1 MLSFGKTSSGKNK
14 GIDPLKNSSKL
25 DDYKME
31 ETIGQGTYGKVKLAT
46 HIQTNEKVAIK
57 IINKKRLINN
67 GDNER
72 ILNEIKIMSKLN
84 HPNILKAFEVFE
96 DEINYYIVMER
107 PIKGDLFNYI
117 CSKGRLSMEESSFI
131 YYQIVN
137 AVDYLHKNKIVHR
150 DMKPENI
157 MLTKDMI
164 VKIGDFGLSKYFK
177 STEVKLQTNCGSP
190 CYSAPEVLRGNR
202 YKPIPVDIWG
212 VGIILYCMICGE
224 LPFED
229 EKEDILIRKVTLCNY
244 TCPIFVSQIF
254 KSLFRRILCSN
265 PNERLTI
272 DQIKMNCIYNM
283 GRANF
288 YKYFKIYGEDG
299 DLLPQV
305 KKFIKIKA
313 LKSLEVAYA
322 MEISKDSEKMTG
334 YKIFFNKYMHDIPWS
349 LYYIPKSSDE
359 GVKPFPE
366 EKLVKFKKNRKIRNR
381 SFDKNNCDKIYKNKK
396 INIKKNNNLNK
407 LNSKEQNDN
416 NNNDDV
422 LLIPEHDS
430 INDAIFQEQKN
441 YEQIKVSK
449 RNIDGIRKLG
459 VFSHSFDDNNDYK
472 LNSEKGYVNQLTNFD
487 KNK

>member
-72 ILNEIKIMSKLN
+72 ILNEIKIMTKLN
-84 HPNILKAFEVFE
+84 HPNVLKAFEVFE

-472 LNSEKGYVNQLTNFD
+472 LNSEKEYANQLTNFD
-487 KNK
+487 KKK

>member
-14 GIDPLKNSSKL
+14 GVDPLKNTSKL
-25 DDYKME
+25 DDYKIE
-31 ETIGQGTYGKVKLAT
+31 ETIGEGTYGKVKLAT

-72 ILNEIKIMSKLN
+72 ILNEIKIMTKLN

-202 YKPIPVDIWG
+202 YKPMPVDIWG
-212 VGIILYCMICGE
+212 IGIILYCMICGE

-244 TCPIFVSQIF
+244 TCPIFVNQIF
-254 KSLFRRILCSN
+254 KILFKRILCSN

-366 EKLVKFKKNRKIRNR
+366 EKLVKFKKNKKIRNR

-396 INIKKNNNLNK
+396 IVKNNNL
-407 LNSKEQNDN
+407 SGVCKEQNY

-430 INDAIFQEQKN
+430 INDAIFQEQKK

-472 LNSEKGYVNQLTNFD
+472 INSEKEYAHQLTNFD

>member
-212 VGIILYCMICGE
+212 VGIILYCMICVE

-472 LNSEKGYVNQLTNFD
+472 LNSEKEYVNQLTNFD

>member
-472 LNSEKGYVNQLTNFD
+472 LNSEKEYVNQLTNFD

>member
-1 MLSFGKTSSGKNK
+1 MLSFGKIHAKNK
-14 GIDPLKNSSKL
+14 GKDSIKTSTKL
-25 DDYKME
+25 EEYKIE
-31 ETIGQGTYGKVKLAT
+31 ESIGEGTYGKVKLAT

-57 IINKKRLINN
+57 FINKKKLTHE

-72 ILNEIKIMSKLN
+72 ILNEIKIMTSLN
-84 HPNILKAFEVFE
+84 HPNILKAFEVFD

-107 PIKGDLFNYI
+107 PDKGDLFNYI
-117 CSKGRLSMEESSFI
+117 CSKGRLSMDEASFI

-137 AVDYLHKNKIVHR
+137 AIQYLHKNKIVHR
-150 DMKPENI
+150 DMKPENL

-177 STEVKLQTNCGSP
+177 SKEIRLETNCGSP

-212 VGIILYCMICGE
+212 IGIILYCMVCGE

-244 TCPIFVSQIF
+244 TCPIFVNPIF
-254 KSLFRRILCSN
+254 KSLFRRILC
-265 PNERLTI
+265 PDPKDRLTI
-272 DQIKMNCIYNM
+272 DKIKMNCVYNM

-288 YKYFKIYGEDG
+288 YKFFKIYGEDG
-299 DLLPQV
+299 DLIPQV

-322 MEISKDSEKMTG
+322 MEISKESEKMTG
-334 YKIFFNKYMHDIPWS
+334 YKIFFNKYMHEIPWIQ
-349 LYYIPKSSDE
+349 YYIPKGKNE

-366 EKLVKFKKNRKIRNR
+366 NQLVKFKKNKKFRNR
-381 SFDKNNCDKIYKNKK
+381 SFDKKKCDKF
-396 INIKKNNNLNK
+396 KKNNEIIDE
-407 LNSKEQNDN
+407 SK

-422 LLIPEHDS
+422 LFIPQHES
-430 INDAIFQEQKN
+430 INDAIFQQEKS
-441 YEQIKVSK
+441 YEKINVSK
-449 RNIDGIRKLG
+449 RNIEGIIKLG
-459 VFSHSFDDNNDYK
+459 VFSHSFDDNTDYK
-472 LNSEKGYVNQLTNFD
+472 SFNEKEYQQFTN
-487 KNK
+487 K

>member
-14 GIDPLKNSSKL
+14 GIEPLKNISKL
-25 DDYKME
+25 DDYKIE
-31 ETIGQGTYGKVKLAT
+31 ETIGEGTYGKVKLAI

-72 ILNEIKIMSKLN
+72 ILNEIKIMTKLN

-96 DEINYYIVMER
+96 DEKNYYIVMEK
-107 PIKGDLFNYI
+107 PTKGDLFNYI

-157 MLTKDMI
+157 LLTKDMI
-164 VKIGDFGLSKYFK
+164 VKIGDFGLSKFFK

-244 TCPIFVSQIF
+244 TCPIFVNHIF

-349 LYYIPKSSDE
+349 LYYIPKSTNE

-366 EKLVKFKKNRKIRNR
+366 EKLIKFKKNKKIRNR

-396 INIKKNNNLNK
+396 VNKINNSNK
-407 LNSKEQNDN
+407 INRVQNDD
-416 NNNDDV
+416 NNDDV

-430 INDAIFQEQKN
+430 INDAIFQEQKKN
-441 YEQIKVSK
+441 EQIQVSK

-459 VFSHSFDDNNDYK
+459 VFSHSFDNNNDYK
-472 LNSEKGYVNQLTNFD
+472 LNSEKEYVNQLTNLD

>member
-1 MLSFGKTSSGKNK
+1 MLSFGKPSTGKNK
-14 GIDPLKNSSKL
+14 GKDQLKTASKL
-25 DDYKME
+25 EEYKIE
-31 ETIGQGTYGKVKLAT
+31 ETIGEGTYGKVKLAT
-46 HIQTNEKVAIK
+46 HLQTNEKVAIK
-57 IINKKRLINN
+57 FINKKRLTHT

-72 ILNEIKIMSKLN
+72 ILNEIKIMTSLN

-107 PIKGDLFNYI
+107 PDKGDLFNYI

-137 AVDYLHKNKIVHR
+137 AIQYLHKNKIVHR

-177 STEVKLQTNCGSP
+177 STEIKLQTNCGSP

-202 YKPIPVDIWG
+202 YKPLPVDIWG
-212 VGIILYCMICGE
+212 IGIILYCMVCGE

-229 EKEDILIRKVTLCNY
+229 EREDILIRKVTLCNY
-244 TCPIFVSQIF
+244 TCPLFVNHIF

-265 PNERLTI
+265 PNDRLTI
-272 DQIKMNCIYNM
+272 DKIKMNCVYNM

-299 DLLPQV
+299 DMIPQV

-334 YKIFFNKYMHDIPWS
+334 YKIFFNKYMHDIPWGE
-349 LYYIPKSSDE
+349 YYIPKSQNE
-359 GVKPFPE
+359 GVKPFKNE
-366 EKLVKFKKNRKIRNR
+366 QLDKFRTNKKFRNH
-381 SFDKNNCDKIYKNKK
+381 SFDKNNCDKNKV
-396 INIKKNNNLNK
+396 NNNK
-407 LNSKEQNDN
+407 LKNDKLIKNDKKDNCNNNDN
-416 NNNDDV
+416 NYDNDF
-422 LLIPEHDS
+422 LFIPKHES
-430 INDAIFQEQKN
+430 INDAIFKEQKK
-441 YEQIKVSK
+441 YENIKVSK
-449 RNIDGIRKLG
+449 KNIDGFRKLG
-459 VFSHSFDDNNDYK
+459 VLSHSFDENNDYK
-472 LNSEKGYVNQLTNFD
+472 IYNEKDEIKQ
-487 KNK
+487 

>member
-14 GIDPLKNSSKL
+14 GIEPLKNISKL
-25 DDYKME
+25 DDYKIE
-31 ETIGQGTYGKVKLAT
+31 ETIGEGTYGKVKLAI

-72 ILNEIKIMSKLN
+72 ILNEIKIMTKLN

-96 DEINYYIVMER
+96 DEKNYYIVMEK
-107 PIKGDLFNYI
+107 PTKGDLFNYI

-157 MLTKDMI
+157 LLTKDMI
-164 VKIGDFGLSKYFK
+164 VKIGDFGLSKFFK

-244 TCPIFVSQIF
+244 ACPIFVNHIF

-334 YKIFFNKYMHDIPWS
+334 YKIFFNKYMHDIPWI
-349 LYYIPKSSDE
+349 LYYIPKSTNE

-366 EKLVKFKKNRKIRNR
+366 EKLIKFKKNKKIRNR

-396 INIKKNNNLNK
+396 VNKINNSNK
-407 LNSKEQNDN
+407 INRVQNDD
-416 NNNDDV
+416 NNDDV

-430 INDAIFQEQKN
+430 INDAIFQEQKKN
-441 YEQIKVSK
+441 EQIQVSK

-459 VFSHSFDDNNDYK
+459 VFSHSFDNNNDYK
-472 LNSEKGYVNQLTNFD
+472 LNSEKEYVNQLTNLEN
-487 KNK
+487 NK

>member
-366 EKLVKFKKNRKIRNR
+366 EKLVKFKKNRNR